1 MIVKKLRDRRGWT
14 QEQLAECC
22 GLNVRTIQRVES
34 GNKASLETLQSL
46 ASVFEV
52 DVSTLTEEI
61 TVIDKKSEDWKDLP
75 WWFRANMFGI
85 YTKRT
90 VVWVEL
96 ALVVA
101 GVLSWIFLQD
111 TSNAAI
117 MFLGAYI
124 TGWIVRYGDKK
135 TSLVDPL
142 KELKPGQKIGF
153 WSGFVLTASYSCI
166 IKLF

>member
-1 MIVKKLRDRRGWT
+1 MIIKQLRDRRGWT

-52 DVSTLTEEI
+52 DISTLTEEI
-61 TVIDKKSEDWKDLP
+61 TVIDKKSEEWKELP

-85 YTKRT
+85 YTKRV
-90 VVWVEL
+90 VVWIEL
-96 ALVVA
+96 AVLVV
-101 GVLSWIFLQD
+101 GILSWIFLNN
-111 TSNAAI
+111 TSVAAF

-124 TGWIVRYGDKK
+124 TSWFVRYGDKK
-135 TSLVDPL
+135 QV
-142 KELKPGQKIGF
+142 
-153 WSGFVLTASYSCI
+153 W
-166 IKLF
+166 

>member
-52 DVSTLTEEI
+52 DILTLTEEI

-96 ALVVA
+96 AMVVV
-101 GVLSWIFLQD
+101 GVLSWVFLQH
-111 TSNAAI
+111 TALAAI

-124 TGWIVRYGDKK
+124 TGWFVRYGDKK
-135 TSLVDPL
+135 QV
-142 KELKPGQKIGF
+142 
-153 WSGFVLTASYSCI
+153 W
-166 IKLF
+166 

>member
-1 MIVKKLRDRRGWT
+1 MIIKQLRDRRGWT

-52 DVSTLTEEI
+52 NISTLTEEI
-61 TVIDKKSEDWKDLP
+61 TVIDKKSEEWKELP

-85 YTKRT
+85 YTKRV
-90 VVWVEL
+90 VVWIEL
-96 ALVVA
+96 AVLVV
-101 GVLSWIFLQD
+101 GILSWIFLNN
-111 TSNAAI
+111 TSVAAV

-124 TGWIVRYGDKK
+124 TSWFVRYGDKRQ
-135 TSLVDPL
+135 V
-142 KELKPGQKIGF
+142 
-153 WSGFVLTASYSCI
+153 W
-166 IKLF
+166 

>member
-1 MIVKKLRDRRGWT
+1 MIIKQLRDRRGWT

-52 DVSTLTEEI
+52 NISTLTEEI
-61 TVIDKKSEDWKDLP
+61 TVIDKKSEEWKELP

-85 YTKRT
+85 YTKRV
-90 VVWVEL
+90 VVWIEL
-96 ALVVA
+96 AVLVV
-101 GVLSWIFLQD
+101 GILSWIFLNN
-111 TSNAAI
+111 TSVAAV

-124 TGWIVRYGDKK
+124 TSWFVRYGDKK
-135 TSLVDPL
+135 QV
-142 KELKPGQKIGF
+142 
-153 WSGFVLTASYSCI
+153 W
-166 IKLF
+166 